1 MNDFWARIGQGITH
15 FFLWS
20 YNNHPGKL
28 IGIAL
33 GFLFGLF
40 FVTLGFWRTLVL
52 FLFIT
57 IGYILGKSQ
66 DDHQSLSFWLERFL
80 K

>member
-1 MNDFWARIGQGITH
+1 MNDFWARIGQGIRH
-15 FFLWS
+15 FFLWA

-28 IGIAL
+28 IGITL

-52 FLFIT
+52 VLFIT
-57 IGYILGKSQ
+57 VGYILGKIQ
-66 DDHQSLSFWLERFL
+66 DDHHSLSLWLERFL

>member
-1 MNDFWARIGQGITH
+1 M
-15 FFLWS
+15 
-20 YNNHPGKL
+20 
-28 IGIAL
+28 GIAL

-52 FLFIT
+52 VLFIT
-57 IGYILGKSQ
+57 VGYILGKSQ

-80 K
+80 R